1 MSSLIIVES
10 PTKAKTIS
18 KFLGSGFL
26 VRSSMGHVRDLPKST
41 MGIDIKN
48 GFKPKYTIPAKAK
61 PIVAELKEAAKK
73 SDSVIL
79 ATDED
84 REGEAIAW
92 HLSEA
97 LGLGKNKETQRI
109 V

>member
-1 MSSLIIVES
+1 MNLVLVES
-10 PTKAKTIS
+10 PTKSKTIQ
-18 KFLGSGFL
+18 KFLGTDYKVMASF
-26 VRSSMGHVRDLPKST
+26 GHVRDLPKST
-41 MGIDIKN
+41 LGVDVEH
-48 GFKPKYTIPAKAK
+48 GFKPKYIIPAKAK
-61 PIVAELKEAAKK
+61 PVIAELKEAAAK

-97 LGLGKNKETQRI
+97 AGA
-109 V
+109 